1 MVSPVTL
8 AGALDAAMR
17 AYPYVFHPAV
27 VVGAGALVLVHREWA
42 HQGADRAT
50 LYRRAGAFLGAGA
63 LSLLPTLAY
72 VVVTGQGLYQ
82 VTKGNAWQVDALV
95 AGGVLVAMGATWLL
109 WRRYGWGELLPR
121 YAEALALATVPYVLL
136 SPAWNV
142 SGHVVMAT
150 APTLYLALVDRRF
163 GPALAV
169 PAVMVPNRVY
179 LDAHTWTQSVV
190 ALLVTVALVA
200 GAFRLQ
206 AGRTS
211 RLQR

>member
-1 MVSPVTL
+1 MVSLVNL
-8 AGALDAAMR
+8 AGALDVAMR

-27 VVGAGALVLVHREWA
+27 VVGAGALVLVYREWA
-42 HQGADRAT
+42 LQGIERAP

-72 VVVTGQGLYQ
+72 VIVTGQGLYQ

-95 AGGVLVAMGATWLL
+95 ASGVLVAMGATWLL

-121 YAEALALATVPYVLL
+121 YAEALAVATVPYVLL
-136 SPAWNV
+136 SPTWNI

-150 APTLYLALVDRRF
+150 APTLYVTLVERRF
-163 GPALAV
+163 WPALAV

-179 LDAHTWTQSVV
+179 LNAHTWAQSVV
-190 ALLVTVALVA
+190 ALLVSVVLVA
-200 GAFRLQ
+200 GTFWLQ
-206 AGRTS
+206 VGRTS
-211 RLQR
+211 RPLR

>member
-1 MVSPVTL
+1 MTD

-42 HQGADRAT
+42 RQGADRSA
-50 LYRRAGAFLGAGA
+50 LYRRAGTFLGAGA

-72 VVVTGQGLYQ
+72 VAITGQGLYE

-95 AGGVLVAMGATWLL
+95 ASGVLVAMGTTWLL
-109 WRRYGWGELLPR
+109 WRRFGWGDLLPG
-121 YAEALALATVPYVLL
+121 YAEAIALVTVPYVLL
-136 SPAWNV
+136 SPAWNI
-142 SGHVVMAT
+142 SGHVIMAT
-150 APTLYLALVDRRF
+150 APTLYVTLVDRRIW
-163 GPALAV
+163 PALAV

-179 LDAHTWTQSVV
+179 LDAHTWAQSVV
-190 ALLVTVALVA
+190 ALLVTLVLVV

-206 AGRTS
+206 AGRDS
-211 RLQR
+211 RHPR